1 MENLREIIKI
11 NFEDPA
17 EAKYPRSREL
27 FRLIKKTIMTV
38 LKVKDPDRLNDI
50 EIGKLVGFNYDQ
62 TSRWKYGK
70 IKVESPEKL
79 MLINEKVGISEYLLL
94 RVATGRMDSE
104 QAFQIWKIG
113 YELMSKYK
121 KDDLIKYLNIHKI
134 DFKLVIIK
142 GKKTS

>member
-1 MENLREIIKI
+1 VENLREIIKI